1 MSDLGRVIAMIL
13 YVSDLERSVQFYR
26 DLLEVPLEPGSNEPE
41 DDPWIGGQH
50 AEISWRDGAYL
61 HFALFPARPPHQIT
75 SGVEIGLMVADAAKL
90 HELIENQVKVLHAP
104 RPEPWGLTA
113 RYMDPDGNIVGITS
127 R

>member
-1 MSDLGRVIAMIL
+1 MSDNGRLIAIIL

-26 DLLEVPLEPGSNEPE
+26 DLLQVPLEPGSNEPA
-41 DDPWIGGQH
+41 DDPWIGGRH

-61 HFALFPARPPHQIT
+61 HFALFPARPPHRVT
-75 SGVEIGLMVADAAKL
+75 SGAEVGLLVADAADFHQQIASRVEVL
-90 HELIENQVKVLHAP
+90 HEP

-113 RYMDPDGNIVGITS
+113 RYLDPDGNIVGVTS